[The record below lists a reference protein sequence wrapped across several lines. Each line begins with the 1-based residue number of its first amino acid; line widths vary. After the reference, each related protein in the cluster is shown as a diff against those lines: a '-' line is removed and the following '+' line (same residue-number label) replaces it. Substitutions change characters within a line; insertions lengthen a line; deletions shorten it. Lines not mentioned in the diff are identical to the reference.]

1 MTNSI
6 PDDAKPSTA
15 HVFMEDTEEDI
26 EWPAGKRLLYAMLD
40 AGLDAPYGCT
50 EGECGACQCVIE
62 PHDNATTHMVHN
74 NVLDEYDIADD
85 MTLACQTVSDAP
97 GGKFDVSYDFEENEC
112 LPRPMTLTRPFAP
125 LPTATH

>member
-6 PDDAKPSTA
+6 PDDNSAGDDPADDSAATPSDAKPYTA

-50 EGECGACQCVIE
+50 EGECGACQCVVE

-85 MTLACQTVSDAP
+85 MTLVCQTVSDTP
-97 GGKFDVSYDFEENEC
+97 GGKFDVSYDF
-112 LPRPMTLTRPFAP
+112 
-125 LPTATH
+125 